1 MKEKW
6 TCIQGRCVET
16 IATPEV
22 ALQLV
27 AIVTACSKCSRTKTN
42 IGSVESAT
50 AKGRKMMYTT
60 FRT

>member
-27 AIVTACSKCSRTKTN
+27 AIPQEQRQIPVAQKEVTAKSNS
-42 IGSVESAT
+42 
-50 AKGRKMMYTT
+50 
-60 FRT
+60 

>member
-16 IATPEV
+16 NVTPEV

-27 AIVTACSKCSRTKTN
+27 AIATACSKCSRTKTN
-42 IGSVESAT
+42 AGSVESVT
-50 AKGRKMMYTT
+50 AKSNS
-60 FRT
+60 